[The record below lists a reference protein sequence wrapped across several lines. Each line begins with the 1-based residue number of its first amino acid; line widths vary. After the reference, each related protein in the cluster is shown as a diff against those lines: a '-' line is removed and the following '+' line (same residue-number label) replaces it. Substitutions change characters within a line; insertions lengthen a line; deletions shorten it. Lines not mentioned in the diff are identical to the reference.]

1 MRKQELRLQTSL
13 RRTEITPESLEA
25 GSIDIANNLLKLPV
39 WSLNYFH
46 IFLQIPEKKEVNT
59 SHVLSI
65 LQGRDKQVVIPKI
78 GATNTLIN
86 YLLTDG
92 TRIRKNHWNIP
103 EPVDGIEVP
112 PEKIDVTFV
121 PLLAFDAAGHRVGYG
136 KGYYD
141 RFMALCR
148 SDMLKIGLSLFE
160 NAETITDVH
169 ESDIRL
175 DYCITPLRIYEFP

>member
-13 RRTEITPESLEA
+13 RRTEITPESIEA
-25 GSIDIANNLLKLPV
+25 DSIAIANNLLELPV
-39 WSLNYFH
+39 WSLDYFH

-59 SHVLSI
+59 SHILSI

-78 GATNTLIN
+78 GASNTLIN

-92 TRIRKNHWNIP
+92 TRIVKNPWNIP

-121 PLLAFDAAGHRVGYG
+121 PLLAFDDAGHRVGYG

-141 RFMALCR
+141 HFLALCR
-148 SDMLKIGLSLFE
+148 PDMIKIGLSFFE
-160 NAETITDVH
+160 NAEKITDVH
-169 ESDIRL
+169 EADVRL
-175 DYCITPLRIYEFP
+175 DYCITPRKIYEFS